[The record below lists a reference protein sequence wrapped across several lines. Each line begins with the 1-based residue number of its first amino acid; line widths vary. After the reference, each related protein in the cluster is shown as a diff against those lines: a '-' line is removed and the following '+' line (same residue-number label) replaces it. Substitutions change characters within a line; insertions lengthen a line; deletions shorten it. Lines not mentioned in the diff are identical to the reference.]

1 MTSQL
6 VVSKILGKQPVTL
19 QSSKESV
26 RKFTEYLKKKF
37 LSGAGI
43 SELSELRCCFVDNLL
58 RKCADQLDLRKKIP
72 DLALVAVGGYGRMEL
87 HPYTDIDILVVT
99 RTPLSDDMGE
109 LVSSYI
115 TMLWDTTIDIGHSR
129 GKVHLRLGGDLPRP
143 GEEDLRAGLLAH
155 EGILP
160 GQKEGAGG
168 AAPPLQ

>member
-43 SELSELRCCFVDNLL
+43 SELSELRCCFIDNLL
-58 RKCADQLDLRKKIP
+58 RKCADQLDLKEKIP

-99 RTPLSDDMGE
+99 RAPLADDMGE

-115 TMLWDTTIDIGHSR
+115 TMLWDTTIDIGHSVR
-129 GKVHLRLGGDLPRP
+129 TVDECVSEGLGDSRQGSSTARRRP
-143 GEEDLRAGLLAH
+143 SSPWRRRPARRTSG
-155 EGILP
+155 P
-160 GQKEGAGG
+160 
-168 AAPPLQ
+168 